1 MPSLSKRAKP
11 TLAFFDFTGC
21 EGCQLTVIDTL
32 QTHAELLD
40 AVEIVNFRE
49 AMSEQSDQY
58 QIAFV
63 EGSCTRESDEARLL
77 SIRERAGI
85 LVALGAC
92 AHIGGVNA
100 IRRGMD
106 MRELRRI
113 VYRDHAEAFETAAA
127 RPIEEIVEVDAVLPG
142 CPIDREEFVRVVKT
156 LLQGRRPQLPSRPIC
171 MECKLNEIACL
182 FLLGRAC
189 LGPVTRAGCG
199 AICPSFGMPC
209 EGCRG
214 LIPSPNLAS
223 LKEVFGDHEFDEQS
237 YREKMRTF
245 LAYQHAESG

>member
-11 TLAFFDFTGC
+11 TVAFFDFTGC
-21 EGCQLTVIDTL
+21 EGCQLTVIDAL

-49 AMSEQSDQY
+49 ALSEKSDHY

-63 EGSCTRESDEARLL
+63 EGSCTRKSDEARLL
-77 SIRERAGI
+77 SIREQAGI

-100 IRRGMD
+100 IRKGMD
-106 MRELRRI
+106 MQEVRRL
-113 VYRDHAEAFETAAA
+113 VYRDFAETFETADA
-127 RPIEEIVEVDAVLPG
+127 RPVEEIVEVDAVLPG
-142 CPIDREEFVRVVKT
+142 CPIDREEFVRILKT
-156 LLQGRRPQLPSRPIC
+156 LLQGRRPQPPSYPIC
-171 MECKLNEIACL
+171 MECKLKEVTCL
-182 FLLGRAC
+182 FTLGKAC

-223 LKEVFGDHEFDEQS
+223 LREVFGEYEFDEQL
-237 YREKMRTF
+237 YQERMRTF
-245 LAYQHAESG
+245 LTYQYAKGG